1 MYTPTTSND
10 PFESTKRTWDEDWP
24 PLPTS
29 ITTHF
34 LSDMT
39 PAFGLSYQPL
49 KSIPDQNGLQS
60 NTSLVSKDSSAVSSP
75 PCGASSNQIQAGLVD
90 VHIESFKSSLGS
102 PAPRRTRNWPVFYEL
117 INPYRAYP
125 SGGSSRHSDVPSI
138 FLLSLS
144 EVMERRRQRQQRE
157 EEERRR
163 RQREESI
170 RLGTK
175 SKELKALWEFLM
187 IVWGLLDQI
196 IELMQTIR
204 LYIALI
210 LNEVYSRFSE
220 FPGGIRP
227 PCTTMPWTIW
237 PALVVLWGVCWMFY
251 TPLSPVDEH
260 QLHLLLQDEDWRL
273 FPGSG
278 K

>member
-1 MYTPTTSND
+1 MYTPTTSSD
-10 PFESTKRTWDEDWP
+10 HFKPTKRTWDEDWP
-24 PLPTS
+24 PLPTP

-39 PAFGLSYQPL
+39 PAFGLSCQPL

-60 NTSLVSKDSSAVSSP
+60 NTSLASKDSSAVSSP

-90 VHIESFKSSLGS
+90 AHTESSKSSLSS
-102 PAPRRTRNWPVFYEL
+102 PAPWRTRSQPVLNESIDPYSFGGFSGH
-117 INPYRAYP
+117 INVLMGCFPR
-125 SGGSSRHSDVPSI
+125 
-138 FLLSLS
+138 LT
-144 EVMERRRQRQQRE
+144 EVTE
-157 EEERRR
+157 R
-163 RQREESI
+163 RQREENI
-170 RLGTK
+170 RLGT
-175 SKELKALWEFLM
+175 LM
-187 IVWGLLDQI
+187 IVLGALDEI
-196 IELMQTIR
+196 IKLMQTIR

-210 LNEVYSRFSE
+210 LNGVYSRFSE

-227 PCTTMPWTIW
+227 PCITMPWTIW